1 MDNPLVRQILGVIA
15 GVVVGGL
22 IVFSV
27 ELVGHSVF
35 PPPVGMDLSN
45 PDDMKQL
52 ISMLPTGALVMVLV
66 GWLLGSLA
74 GAWTADK
81 IARNPIAGWIVAG
94 IFILLTAYNFSVI
107 PHPTWMMA
115 AGILIPLLSAWIAGR
130 LAPKPAAI

>member
-1 MDNPLVRQILGVIA
+1 MDNPLVRRILGVIA

-22 IVFSV
+22 IVFCV
-27 ELVGHSVF
+27 ELVGHSLF
-35 PPPVGMDLSN
+35 PPPAGMDLSN

-52 ISMLPTGALVMVLV
+52 ISTLPTGALVMVLA

-74 GAWTADK
+74 GAWTADN